1 MKQKIILKLT
11 FCETDHDKTVV
22 DIIYDE
28 KLEDVEFINEMTIS
42 YDNVL
47 STKLDNQDINTHKSS
62 ASSKKFKKKKIWLY
76 IKKSY
81 VNIK

>member
-28 KLEDVEFINEMTIS
+28 KLEDVEFINEMIIS
-42 YDNVL
+42 YENVL
-47 STKLDNQDINTHKSS
+47 STKLDNEDINTHKSS
-62 ASSKKFKKKKIWLY
+62 ASSKKCKKKNVLVVYKKILCY
-76 IKKSY
+76 Y
-81 VNIK
+81 